1 MASRLPR
8 HCTVL
13 AATTLA
19 HVIGGGMKVDDPA
32 NAFLVDGYPDAA
44 NTAWTGHA
52 GNAGGAAIG
61 FTVWAICMSATT
73 TG

>member
-1 MASRLPR
+1 
-8 HCTVL
+8 
-13 AATTLA
+13 
-19 HVIGGGMKVDDPA
+19 MKVDDPA